1 MIGRKT
7 ILTDQQIQ
15 EILWF
20 YDKGASITSL
30 SERHGVAFKRIRKII
45 QEHGILRPSPV
56 RKAKELFIDDPIEG
70 KVCQGM
76 SYSDYLRKAGYKN

>member
-1 MIGRKT
+1 MKEFT
-7 ILTDQQIQ
+7 TEEIQ
-15 EILWF
+15 EILTY
-20 YDKGASITSL
+20 YDKGASINSL
-30 SERHGVAFKRIRKII
+30 SKRYGLAFKRIREII

-76 SYSDYLRKAGYKN
+76 SYSEYLRKAGYKN

>member
-1 MIGRKT
+1 MKEFT
-7 ILTDQQIQ
+7 TEEIQ
-15 EILWF
+15 EILTY

-45 QEHGILRPSPV
+45 QEHGILRPSPK

-70 KVCQGM
+70 KVCRGK
-76 SYSDYLRKAGYKN
+76 SYADYLRENGYKN